1 MNDELGNRMKSN
13 YENVTRYCLSKRTP
27 VIVRLDGKAF
37 HTFTKGFDKP
47 FDSILVEAMQYTTEQ
62 LCKNVQGCVFG
73 YCQSDE
79 ISLLLVDY
87 KKLNSDA
94 WFGYN
99 IQKCSSVAASLATN
113 YFNSYLFDCITNFKG
128 FEQDN

>member
-1 MNDELGNRMKSN
+1 
-13 YENVTRYCLSKRTP
+13 
-27 VIVRLDGKAF
+27 
-37 HTFTKGFDKP
+37 
-47 FDSILVEAMQYTTEQ
+47 MQYTTEQ

-94 WFGYN
+94 WFDYN

-113 YFNSYLFDCITNFKG
+113 YFKETEKAAEIYLENVKRMADKNNVK
-128 FEQDN
+128 